1 VEPGPGLL
9 LGCSVHSSPR
19 PSFADFA
26 VYIPALGKLVSPVG
40 LKIASGDA
48 MARSGVSLARRR
60 AFAVGWL
67 WGGVDL
73 ALFVV
78 LLILLAIAAGL
89 VGSLT
94 GLGGGV
100 VVIPL
105 LVIFFGAS
113 ISVAIGTGFVTI
125 LATSSATGAAYVR
138 DRLSDIRIGMFLEI
152 ATVPGA
158 LIGATATVF
167 LTHANLQSALLIALG
182 AVLFAIIP
190 GSLARRHIELP
201 PDVPSDARA
210 QRLGLAGE
218 YHDGALGREVP
229 YRAARTSPALGVMF
243 SAGVVS
249 GMFGIGGG
257 VFKVLAL
264 ERFLNLPMKVATAT
278 SNFMI
283 GVTAAAGAG
292 VMLSAGYVNP
302 IVAAPVAI
310 GTSLG
315 AYVGSR
321 LLPGLR
327 NRTVRLLFLPV
338 IAALAIEMV
347 LRGFGLP

>member
-1 VEPGPGLL
+1 MG
-9 LGCSVHSSPR
+9 R
-19 PSFADFA
+19 
-26 VYIPALGKLVSPVG
+26 
-40 LKIASGDA
+40 
-48 MARSGVSLARRR
+48 
-60 AFAVGWL
+60 L
-67 WGGVDL
+67 WAPVDL

-78 LLILLAIAAGL
+78 LLVLVAIAAGL

-113 ISVAIGTGFVTI
+113 LPIAIGTGFVTI

-152 ATVPGA
+152 ATVPA
-158 LIGATATVF
+158 AIIGATVTVF
-167 LTHANLQSALLIALG
+167 LTHADLDSALLIALG
-182 AVLFAIIP
+182 VVLLAIIP
-190 GSLARRHIELP
+190 GTLARRHIELP
-201 PDVPSDARA
+201 DPAPQDARA
-210 QRLGLAGE
+210 KKLGLTGA
-218 YHDGALGREVP
+218 YHDNALDRDVS
-229 YRAARTSPALGVMF
+229 YQAARTTPALGVMF
-243 SAGVVS
+243 GAGMVS

-264 ERFLNLPMKVATAT
+264 ERFLNLPMKVSTAT

-292 VMLSAGYVNP
+292 VMLAAGYVNP

-310 GTSLG
+310 GTAFG
-315 AYVGSR
+315 AYLGSR

-338 IAALAIEMV
+338 IAALAIEV
-347 LRGFGLP
+347 ILRGLGLP

>member
-1 VEPGPGLL
+1 MVRL
-9 LGCSVHSSPR
+9 SS
-19 PSFADFA
+19 
-26 VYIPALGKLVSPVG
+26 L
-40 LKIASGDA
+40 
-48 MARSGVSLARRR
+48 
-60 AFAVGWL
+60 
-67 WGGVDL
+67 VDL
-73 ALFVV
+73 IVFVMLLV
-78 LLILLAIAAGL
+78 LVAIAAGL

-105 LVIFFGAS
+105 LVILFGAS
-113 ISVAIGTGFVTI
+113 IPIAIGTGFVTI

-138 DRLSDIRIGMFLEI
+138 DRLSDLRIGMFLEI

-167 LTHANLQSALLIALG
+167 LTHANLQSTLLIALG
-182 AVLFAIIP
+182 VVLLAIIP

-201 PDVPSDARA
+201 PPLPSDARA
-210 QRLGLAGE
+210 QRLGLTGE
-218 YHDGALGREVP
+218 YHDNALGQDVP
-229 YRAARTSPALGVMF
+229 YQAAQTSPALGVMF
-243 SAGVVS
+243 GAGVVS

-292 VMLSAGYVNP
+292 VMLAAGYVNP
-302 IVAAPVAI
+302 VVAAPVAV
-310 GTSLG
+310 GTAFG
-315 AYVGSR
+315 AYLGSR
-321 LLPGLR
+321 LLPGLQ

-338 IAALAIEMV
+338 IAALAIEV
-347 LRGFGLP
+347 ILRGFGLP

>member
-1 VEPGPGLL
+1 MVALWVSVE
-9 LGCSVHSSPR
+9 
-19 PSFADFA
+19 
-26 VYIPALGKLVSPVG
+26 
-40 LKIASGDA
+40 
-48 MARSGVSLARRR
+48 
-60 AFAVGWL
+60 
-67 WGGVDL
+67 L

-78 LLILLAIAAGL
+78 LLILVAVAAGL

-105 LVIFFGAS
+105 LIIFFGAS
-113 ISVAIGTGFVTI
+113 VPIAIGTGFVTI

-158 LIGATATVF
+158 LLGATATVF
-167 LTHANLQSALLIALG
+167 LTHANLESVLLIALG

-201 PDVPSDARA
+201 EPQPQDARS
-210 QRLGLAGE
+210 RYLGLTGG
-218 YHDGALGREVP
+218 YHDEALGKDVT
-229 YRAARTSPALGVMF
+229 YQGARTSPALGVMF
-243 SAGVVS
+243 GAGIVS

-264 ERFLNLPMKVATAT
+264 ERFLNLPMKVSTAT

-292 VMLSAGYVNP
+292 VMLAAGYVNP

-310 GTSLG
+310 GTAFG
-315 AYVGSR
+315 AFLGSR
-321 LLPGLR
+321 VLPGLR

-347 LRGFGLP
+347 LRGLGLP